1 MLIFIYFI
9 NVIFQ
14 VYTLMLF
21 VRILSSWIPQA
32 SEYRLMHFITYYTDP
47 YLNLFRRIIPPLGM
61 FDLSPIVAFL
71 CLNFAQNI
79 LVNFLA
85 SFISYS

>member
-1 MLIFIYFI
+1 MWIAIRLIDL
-9 NVIFQ
+9 VFQ

-21 VRILSSWIPQA
+21 ARILASWVPQA
-32 SEYRLMHFITYYTDP
+32 NEYRIMQFISYYTDP

-71 CLNFAQNI
+71 CLSFIQNI
-79 LVNFLA
+79 VLNFLR
-85 SFISYS
+85 FLV

>member
-1 MLIFIYFI
+1 MLGIIQLI

-21 VRILSSWIPQA
+21 VRILSSWVPQVN
-32 SEYRLMHFITYYTDP
+32 EYRFMQFINYYTDP

-61 FDLSPIVAFL
+61 FDVSPIVAFL
-71 CLNFAQNI
+71 CLNFIQNLLIKFLLFI
-79 LVNFLA
+79 L
-85 SFISYS
+85 

>member
-1 MLIFIYFI
+1 MLILIYFI
-9 NVIFQ
+9 NIIFQ

-32 SEYRLMHFITYYTDP
+32 NEYRIMQFVGYYTDP

-71 CLNFAQNI
+71 SLSFAQNI
-79 LVNFLA
+79 LINLLVSIA
-85 SFISYS
+85 

>member
-1 MLIFIYFI
+1 MLIVIQII
-9 NVIFQ
+9 NFIFQ

-21 VRILSSWIPQA
+21 VRILSSWVPQVN
-32 SEYRLMHFITYYTDP
+32 EYRLMQFVSYYTDP

-71 CLNFAQNI
+71 CLSFIQNI
-79 LVNFLA
+79 VMNLLVTL
-85 SFISYS
+85 I

>member
-1 MLIFIYFI
+1 MLILIYFI
-9 NVIFQ
+9 NIIFQ

-21 VRILSSWIPQA
+21 ARILTSWVPQMNQ
-32 SEYRLMHFITYYTDP
+32 YRIMQFVSYYTDP

-71 CLNFAQNI
+71 CLNFFQNI
-79 LVNFLA
+79 LIRFLA
-85 SFISYS
+85 SLV